1 MTGVLTDNMELEA
14 NIEQQRLEDLL
25 GQEAVKMGQT
35 ILLIQ
40 VGDRDRVRVCSV
52 NNVPLSGPDSGGLR
66 PDGGEDYRGGP
77 PVARPVVF
85 YDQLYDVINQWKMII
100 DKCWCHVT

>member
-40 VGDRDRVRVCSV
+40 VRLSLLEIHLPTLVFSLRSHQQRVR
-52 NNVPLSGPDSGGLR
+52 LR
-66 PDGGEDYRGGP
+66 
-77 PVARPVVF
+77 
-85 YDQLYDVINQWKMII
+85 
-100 DKCWCHVT
+100 

>member
-1 MTGVLTDNMELEA
+1 MTGVLTDNHMEMEG

-40 VGDRDRVRVCSV
+40 VPSAEG
-52 NNVPLSGPDSGGLR
+52 SGHTQVKTIEVDH
-66 PDGGEDYRGGP
+66 
-77 PVARPVVF
+77 
-85 YDQLYDVINQWKMII
+85 Q
-100 DKCWCHVT
+100 

>member
-52 NNVPLSGPDSGGLR
+52 NNVPMFHSQVPTAEGSGQTEVKTIEVDH
-66 PDGGEDYRGGP
+66 
-77 PVARPVVF
+77 
-85 YDQLYDVINQWKMII
+85 Q
-100 DKCWCHVT
+100 